1 VGHEAAEPNARRIVA
16 RVPLVQSAA
25 FVVRDGRVRIAVAPG
40 SAEPLRC
47 ASLLKPLLFWA
58 GADAGV
64 FADRD
69 GWARDAAA
77 AVVRSANDPT
87 VALWDACGGERLLAR
102 LAERT
107 RRSWTLEP
115 GGARSFGRVLIT
127 AADAAAGYA
136 ALARAARSGGDDV
149 AAHLLAWMRSVPER
163 QTFGA
168 RRAAAE
174 QLGVPAA
181 AVAVKCGWFC
191 AQDETWLRTH
201 AVTVTD
207 TPDGCVR
214 GSVVLTATEAP
225 AALRAAYA
233 EAYVD
238 GDEVLDHHWE
248 LAAGSI
254 ATATGA
260 ALRLIP

>member
-40 SAEPLRC
+40 GTEPLRC

-77 AVVRSANDPT
+77 AVARSANDPT
-87 VALWDACGGERLLAR
+87 VALWEACGGERLLAR

-136 ALARAARSGGDDV
+136 ALARARPAAGATMSPRTCSRGCAACRSARRSARAARRPSNSVCPPARS
-149 AAHLLAWMRSVPER
+149 R
-163 QTFGA
+163 
-168 RRAAAE
+168 
-174 QLGVPAA
+174 
-181 AVAVKCGWFC
+181 
-191 AQDETWLRTH
+191 
-201 AVTVTD
+201 
-207 TPDGCVR
+207 
-214 GSVVLTATEAP
+214 
-225 AALRAAYA
+225 
-233 EAYVD
+233 
-238 GDEVLDHHWE
+238 
-248 LAAGSI
+248 
-254 ATATGA
+254 
-260 ALRLIP
+260 

>member
-1 VGHEAAEPNARRIVA
+1 MGHEAAEPNARRIVA

-107 RRSWTLEP
+107 QRSWTLEP

-174 QLGVPAA
+174 QLGVPAG

>member
-25 FVVRDGRVRIAVAPG
+25 FVVRDGQARIATAPG
-40 SAEPLRC
+40 PAEPLRC

-58 GADAGV
+58 GAGAGV
-64 FADRD
+64 FAGRD
-69 GWARDAAA
+69 AWARDASA
-77 AVVRSANDPT
+77 AVARSANDPT
-87 VALWDACGGERLLAR
+87 VALWDACGGQRLLAR

-107 RRSWTLEP
+107 QRSWTLEP

-136 ALARAARSGGDDV
+136 ALARAARSGGDDD

-174 QLGVPAA
+174 QLGVPAG

-191 AQDETWLRTH
+191 AEDETWLRTH

-214 GSVVLTATEAP
+214 GSAVLTAIDAP
-225 AALRAAYA
+225 AALRAPYA

-248 LAAGSI
+248 LAADTI
-254 ATATGA
+254 ATATRA
-260 ALRLIP
+260 ALRLTP